1 MCLAVPGR
9 VLTVDDQ
16 GGLRMASVDFGGAR
30 RLICLAYAP
39 TAEVGSF
46 VLVHAGFA
54 ISVLD
59 EQAANETIAMLAVAL
74 RPDGDGRS

>member
-9 VLTVDDQ
+9 VLTVDDHTE
-16 GGLRMASVDFGGAR
+16 LRMATVDFGGTR
-30 RLICLAYAP
+30 RQICLAYAP
-39 TAEVGSF
+39 AAEVGSF

-59 EQAANETIAMLAVAL
+59 EQAANETIELLAVAL
-74 RPDGDGRS
+74 GADGGSRS